1 MPIAR
6 VHRTHARPVEL
17 LHAWGHFVPWIVL
30 AVIMAISIAGS
41 RREAATVRVDL
52 TGSQAQAVGQEP
64 AAVAVRCDLR
74 HGFVLRLAMYAQ
86 LMVRTVMPG
95 DVHAQHTHGATC
107 RVQP

>member
-6 VHRTHARPVEL
+6 AHRTHAWPVEL

-30 AVIMAISIAGS
+30 AVIMAIGIAGS
-41 RREAATVRVDL
+41 RREAAAVRVDL
-52 TGSQAQAVGQEP
+52 PVSQAAGQEP

-86 LMVRTVMPG
+86 LMVHTVVPG

>member
-1 MPIAR
+1 M
-6 VHRTHARPVEL
+6 

-30 AVIMAISIAGS
+30 AVIMAISIEGS

-64 AAVAVRCDLR
+64 AAVRCDLR

-86 LMVRTVMPG
+86 LMVHKVVPG